1 MTNPHI
7 RMALVI
13 ISLMVINPWLPVV
26 QPEEPDN
33 SLFDE
38 PTIDTSNEKITTYGT
53 NEGFTH
59 TNMTTSPVSGVTNLE
74 RPSFT
79 WNYPGG
85 TGSLLQ
91 PKTGGCAAYLPSLDQ
106 VFYTGG
112 RADPNPIQ
120 PDDESPTSAVDVFYN
135 SNKSWHPSTSNL
147 VQTQQYHGCA
157 TANNKIY
164 TIGDLYPYSNPS
176 INSEGLMQIFDPT
189 TGNWTLGTNM
199 PTGTKVGLAGVESQ
213 NNMIYVAGGASNPD
227 RTNMTDRLMRFDP
240 VNNSWTQLA
249 SMSLP
254 RHSFELVSFQG
265 KLVAYGGVARYFD
278 PIANQTVIGNTN
290 LSEAYDP
297 LTNTWTQLSNSTK
310 KFAAYAAEVFNGEII
325 IMGGYEANGWQI
337 TKNNKVFGYNPFT
350 NEWNTRSTL
359 QYGVFDST
367 ITQANNTLVFAGGD
381 LSNNRF
387 SSWGSALYN
396 AEGDYFLNPDIHDG
410 WISSPMYDLS
420 SSEHGSASPI
430 WLGFTAIEPT
440 GTSALMQYRTAGT
453 EAAIGSAPWKP
464 TTVPVYSYLSQG
476 NSSLDDVS
484 ENIHILQYRLKLSTS
499 RVLEWATP
507 TVVEVSFGGDEAA
520 FTSPLPQYM
529 QPTASA
535 INITTHH
542 HASTQEGE
550 YLLSIHAADEFGS
563 FDSAS
568 TWSILTWNT
577 TDEVLQIDDP
587 DGLLFVD
594 EISVTPHLMESNGQN
609 MTWSISLSG
618 SMPSDYLRF
627 KVSTH
632 AERNASYLHPDV
644 VALDQD
650 VTVEVSDIVADY
662 SSMGDMTVLE
672 GEVLPAN
679 TQLNV
684 TIDHFFT
691 NSGLRLLGGVIQ
703 VRLHTDVET
712 YDLDSQNQ
720 RIWSNSSTQWFSLSS
735 GEIKNALL
743 NLPEGISGEVDFWLE
758 ARTSE
763 DWNLLFNTQP
773 SEFMLNGEGPTLL
786 SVSPSHDAYIN
797 EEDQRVV
804 SFNFHDVG
812 GFSTEYLE
820 AFVWI
825 EARDDGDSSS
835 PADGIA
841 QRDEYKA
848 ATLYIDQNTNLW
860 TINLSVN
867 DSINDD
873 HQWVRVLLEGTDVAG
888 FALPESTP
896 DVGHIRWESRTPQ
909 TSSIEEFEHLGNLM
923 AQNITRIEPSRDFGW
938 KLVTFDPNGINDI
951 SEIRIQLGNDSQ
963 LGLKYTAS
971 TNICASLDERL
982 IVDTSR
988 CVAEVIDGRLH
999 LEVWAVADWS
1009 LGPSG
1014 LDDGAVE
1021 VKVIDQDGVMT
1032 TSLANRWSLQRNLEV
1047 EVTSIVDQDGPV
1059 TQLIVADSSVMA
1071 GDHLNLTGYIDHL
1084 LSGTPYDGVLN
1095 LQWRGKIL
1103 GELWRGGT
1111 AVTVEQGQLTYSI
1124 PTPTKTGLVK
1134 ELEISLWDPLGL
1146 EKVAS
1151 VDIPEF
1157 MLDGEAPELLSSN
1170 MASVVS
1176 RFHLESVD
1184 IGVNVREGQGWS
1196 APLTLTC
1203 QVRSLDVEWDAVT
1216 LNRNYTTVFDG
1227 NTMFSFTFDFS
1238 ELGDPSTLPPQASLA
1253 CWAEGSDDSGW
1264 SLVSAGGNSDLDPW
1278 LITNLNSIGPDLTL
1292 EAVEMSSEVVEGET
1306 VRLSFSVVNAGESL
1320 PIPFNASIEIV
1331 QGDERTLVGRSI
1343 FYSMDENSAKSI
1355 KRSFSAPAG
1364 TWTLAITIDQEEAIW
1379 ELDETNNQW
1388 NKTYTSQTQG
1398 LSGLVMATG
1407 GVSLVALIG
1416 GAILL
1421 QRRNKEDFVEE
1432 KVLEALQPN
1441 VSERQPDKTTDPSPP
1456 KRRGPPGAKI
1466 AASSGSRPS
1475 KGPPRG
1481 PPKSKPSAEPT
1492 PQEMAAKY
1500 MDALGP
1506 VQERDELPLD
1516 ADNHAADY
1524 SQLPGGGEYEY
1535 TLDATYYVGEEC
1547 GRWLLNEDKS
1557 FTKIAD
1563 NI

>member
-7 RMALVI
+7 RMALVL
-13 ISLMVINPWLPVV
+13 ISLMVLNPWLSFI
-26 QPEEPDN
+26 QPEVSEN
-33 SLFDE
+33 SLIE
-38 PTIDTSNEKITTYGT
+38 EQTRDTSNEQITTYST
-53 NEGFTH
+53 SEGFTH
-59 TNMTTSPVSGVTNLE
+59 TNMTTSPVSGVTALE

-85 TGSLLQ
+85 IGSLLQ

-106 VFYTGG
+106 VLYIGG
-112 RADPNPIQ
+112 RVDPSPLQ

-135 SNKSWHPSTSNL
+135 SNKSWLPSTSNL
-147 VQTQQYHGCA
+147 YQTQQYHGCA

-164 TIGDLYPYSNPS
+164 TVGDLHPYSNPS
-176 INSEGLMQIFDPT
+176 LNSEGLMQVFDPS

-199 PTGTKVGLAGVESQ
+199 PTGTKVGLAGVESH
-213 NNMIYVAGGASNPD
+213 NNLIYVAGGASNPD
-227 RTNMTDRLMRFDP
+227 RTDLTNRLMRFDP

-249 SMSLP
+249 NMSLP

-265 KLVAYGGVARYFD
+265 KLVAYGGIARYFD
-278 PIANQTVIGNTN
+278 PIANQSVIGNTN

-297 LTNTWTQLSNSTK
+297 LTNTWTQLPNASK
-310 KFAAYAAEVFNGEII
+310 KFAAYAADVFNDELL

-337 TKNNKVFGYNPFT
+337 TKNDKIYGYNPFT
-350 NEWNTRSTL
+350 DEWNLRSSL

-367 ITQANNTLVFAGGD
+367 ITKANNTLVLAGGD
-381 LSNNRF
+381 LSSNRF
-387 SSWGSALYN
+387 SSWGSALYTPDG
-396 AEGDYFLNPDIHDG
+396 EYFLNPDKQTG
-410 WISSPMYDLS
+410 WISSPIYDLS

-430 WLGFTAIEPT
+430 WLGFSAIEPT
-440 GTSALMQYRTAGT
+440 GTSALMQYRTAGS

-464 TTVPVYSYLSQG
+464 TTVPVYSYINQG
-476 NSSLDDVS
+476 NASLGDVS
-484 ENIHILQYRLKLSTS
+484 ENIHILQYRLKMSTS
-499 RVLEWATP
+499 KVLEWVTP
-507 TVVEVSFGGDEAA
+507 KLVEVSFGGDEAA
-520 FTSPLPQYM
+520 FTSSLPQYM

-535 INITTHH
+535 VDIVTHH
-542 HASTQEGE
+542 HASTEEGE

-563 FDSAS
+563 FDAAS
-568 TWSILTWNT
+568 TWSTITWNT
-577 TDEVLQIDDP
+577 TDETVLIDDP
-587 DGLLFVD
+587 NGLLFAN
-594 EISVTPHLMESNGQN
+594 ELSVTPHLMESNGQN
-609 MTWSISLSG
+609 VTWSISLSG
-618 SMPSDYLRF
+618 SMPTDYLRF

-632 AERNASYLHPDV
+632 AERNASYLHPDN
-644 VALDQD
+644 VALDKD
-650 VTVEVSDIVADY
+650 VTVEVIDIVADY
-662 SSMGDMTVLE
+662 SSMDDATVSD

-684 TIDHFFT
+684 TIDHMFT

-720 RIWSNSSTQWFSLSS
+720 RIWSNSSTQWFELSA

-743 NLPEGISGEVDFWLE
+743 NLPEGLSGEVDFWLE

-763 DWNLLFNTQP
+763 DWNLLFDTQP
-773 SEFMLNGEGPTLL
+773 SEFILNGEGPTLL
-786 SVSPSHDAYIN
+786 SVSPSLDAYIN
-797 EEDQRVV
+797 EENQRVV

-812 GFSTEYLE
+812 GFSTENLD
-820 AFVWI
+820 ALVWI
-825 EARDDGDSSS
+825 EARDDGDSTST
-835 PADGIA
+835 ADGIA
-841 QRDEYKA
+841 QRDEYKV
-848 ATLYIDQNTNLW
+848 ATTYIDQNTNLW
-860 TINLSVN
+860 TINVSVN
-867 DSINDD
+867 DSMNDD

-909 TSSIEEFEHLGNLM
+909 TSTVEEFEQLGNLM
-923 AQNITRIEPSRDFGW
+923 TVNITRIEPSRDFGW
-938 KLVTFDPNGINDI
+938 KLVAFDPNGIDDI

-963 LGLKYTAS
+963 LGLKYTVS
-971 TNICASLDERL
+971 TGICTSLDERL
-982 IVDTSR
+982 IVDLSR
-988 CVAEVIDGRLH
+988 CVAEIIDDRIH
-999 LEVWAVADWS
+999 LEVWAITDWS
-1009 LGPSG
+1009 FGPSG
-1014 LDDGAVE
+1014 LDGGAIE
-1021 VKVIDQDGVMT
+1021 LKVIDQDGIMT
-1032 TSLANRWSLQRNLEV
+1032 TSLTNRWSLQRDLAI
-1047 EVTSIVDQDGPV
+1047 EVTSVEDQDGPV
-1059 TQLIVADSSVMA
+1059 IQSITADSSVMA
-1071 GDHLNLTGYIDHL
+1071 GDNLNLTGYVSHL
-1084 LSGTPYDGVLN
+1084 LSDTPYDGVLN

-1124 PTPTKTGLVK
+1124 PTPIRTGLVK

-1151 VDIPEF
+1151 FDLPEF
-1157 MLDGEAPELLSSN
+1157 MLDGEPPELLSSN

-1176 RFHLESVD
+1176 RFHLESVE
-1184 IGVNVREGQGWS
+1184 IGVNVREGQGWG

-1203 QVRSLDVEWDAVT
+1203 QVRSLDVEWDPVT

-1238 ELGDPSTLPPQASLA
+1238 GLGDPSTLPPQSSLA

-1292 EAVEMSSEVVEGET
+1292 EAIEMSSEIVEGET

-1320 PIPFNASIEIV
+1320 PIPFNASIEII
-1331 QGDERTLVGRSI
+1331 QGDKRTLVGRSI

-1355 KRSFSAPAG
+1355 KRSFTAPAG
-1364 TWTLAITIDQEEAIW
+1364 TWSLAITIDQEEIIW
-1379 ELDETNNQW
+1379 ELDENNNQW
-1388 NKTYTSQTQG
+1388 NKTYTSQSQG

-1416 GAILL
+1416 GAVLL
-1421 QRRNKEDFVEE
+1421 RRRNKEEFVEE

-1441 VSERQPDKTTDPSPP
+1441 VAEPQTAKISEPSPP
-1456 KRRGPPGAKI
+1456 KARGPPGAKI
-1466 AASSGSRPS
+1466 ASSGGSRPS

-1506 VQERDELPLD
+1506 VQESEELPLD
-1516 ADNHAADY
+1516 PDNHAADY

-1535 TLDATYYVGEEC
+1535 TLDATYYLGEEC
-1547 GRWLLNEDKS
+1547 GRWVLNDDKS
-1557 FTKIAD
+1557 FTKTDDVI
-1563 NI
+1563 